1 VSGAWGRYPKLP
13 SKHSSVE
20 SLLKAYNAALN
31 ASDTDAVMELYGADP
46 IFMPQN
52 APAMVG
58 RDAVRK
64 AYDQVFKNIK
74 LTVRFA
80 ILEVEVLGDTA
91 WGRTTSAGK
100 TKILATG
107 KVVDESN
114 NELYVFKREGGGWKM
129 HRYLFAEAIPT
140 PS

>member
-1 VSGAWGRYPKLP
+1 MPAKY
-13 SKHSSVE
+13 SSVE
-20 SLLKAYNAALN
+20 SLLKAYEAALN
-31 ASDTDAVMELYGADP
+31 ASDTEAVMPLYGANP

-64 AYDQVFKNIK
+64 AYDNVFSTIK
-74 LTVRFA
+74 LTVQFE
-80 ILEVEVLGDTA
+80 IHEVEVLGDTA
-91 WGRTTSAGK
+91 WGRTTSAGT

-107 KVVDESN
+107 KVVSESN
-114 NELYVFKREGGGWKM
+114 NELYVFKREDGSWKM

-140 PS
+140 PT

>member
-1 VSGAWGRYPKLP
+1 M
-13 SKHSSVE
+13 
-20 SLLKAYNAALN
+20 KAYETALN
-31 ASDTDAVMELYGADP
+31 ASDTAAVMTLYGSNP

-58 RDAVRK
+58 RDAVRT
-64 AYDQVFKNIK
+64 AYDQVFKTIK
-74 LTVRFA
+74 LIVRFT

-100 TKILATG
+100 TRIVATG

-114 NELYVFKREGGGWKM
+114 NELYVFKREDGGWKM

-140 PS
+140 PT

>member
-1 VSGAWGRYPKLP
+1 MPTKY
-13 SKHSSVE
+13 SSVE
-20 SLLKAYNAALN
+20 SLLKAYEAALN
-31 ASDTDAVMELYGADP
+31 ASDTAAVMTLYGANP

-58 RDAVRK
+58 REAVRK
-64 AYDQVFKNIK
+64 AYDQVFQTIK
-74 LTVRFA
+74 LTVRFT
-80 ILEVEVLGDTA
+80 IDEVEVLGDTA

-100 TKILATG
+100 TKILSTG

-114 NELYVFKREGGGWKM
+114 NELYVFKREDGGWKM

>member
-1 VSGAWGRYPKLP
+1 MP
-13 SKHSSVE
+13 SKYTSVE
-20 SLLKAYNAALN
+20 SLLKAYETALN
-31 ASDTDAVMELYGADP
+31 ASDTDAVMMLYGANP

-58 RDAVRK
+58 RDAVRT
-64 AYDQVFKNIK
+64 AYDQVFKTIK
-74 LTVRFA
+74 LIVRFT

-100 TKILATG
+100 TRTVATG

-114 NELYVFKREGGGWKM
+114 NELYIFKREDGGWKM

-140 PS
+140 PT

>member
-1 VSGAWGRYPKLP
+1 LTGKYTT
-13 SKHSSVE
+13 VE
-20 SLLKAYNAALN
+20 SLLKAYEMALN
-31 ASDTDAVMELYGADP
+31 TSDTAAVMDLYGANP

-64 AYDQVFKNIK
+64 AYDQVFSTIK
-74 LTVRFA
+74 LNVRFTVH
-80 ILEVEVLGDTA
+80 EVETLGGTA
-91 WGRTTSAGK
+91 WGRTTSQGK

-107 KVVDESN
+107 KDIAESN
-114 NELYVFKREGGGWKM
+114 NELYVFKLEDGGWKI

-140 PS
+140 PT

>member
-1 VSGAWGRYPKLP
+1 MPA
-13 SKHSSVE
+13 KHSSVE

-31 ASDTDAVMELYGADP
+31 ASDTDAVMTLYGVDP

-64 AYDQVFKNIK
+64 AYEHVFETIK
-74 LTVRFA
+74 LTVRFT
-80 ILEVEVLGDTA
+80 IHEVEVLGDTA

-114 NELYVFKREGGGWKM
+114 NELYVFKREDGGWKM

-140 PS
+140 PT